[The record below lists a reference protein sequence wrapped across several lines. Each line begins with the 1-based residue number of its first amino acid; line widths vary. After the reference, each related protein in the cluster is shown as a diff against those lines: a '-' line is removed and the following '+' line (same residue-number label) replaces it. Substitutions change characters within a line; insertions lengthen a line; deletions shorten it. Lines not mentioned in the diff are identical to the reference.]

1 MDSGF
6 CVHELERHQTEDTID
21 SHINGELTVIWRDWD
36 KIIKDP
42 KMVYVNL
49 IDANQIK
56 GPHLHK
62 TRTSYFYC
70 IDGELVIIIRDTEN
84 AYHEIKMNSKEPVLV
99 EVSKGIASALINPSD
114 KIVRVLVLAD
124 VAWRPDE
131 NEMLN
136 VKFQDYDWNKW
147 KKE

>member
-1 MDSGF
+1 
-6 CVHELERHQTEDTID
+6 
-21 SHINGELTVIWRDWD
+21 
-36 KIIKDP
+36 
-42 KMVYVNL
+42 
-49 IDANQIK
+49 
-56 GPHLHK
+56 
-62 TRTSYFYC
+62 
-70 IDGELVIIIRDTEN
+70 
-84 AYHEIKMNSKEPVLV
+84 MNSKEPVLV
-99 EVSKGIASALINPSD
+99 EVSKGIPCALINPSD